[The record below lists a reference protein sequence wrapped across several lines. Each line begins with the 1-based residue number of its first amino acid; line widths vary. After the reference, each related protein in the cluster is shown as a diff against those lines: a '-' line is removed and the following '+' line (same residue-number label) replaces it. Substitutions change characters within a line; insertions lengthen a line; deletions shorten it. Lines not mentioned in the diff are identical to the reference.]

1 MTQFL
6 YLTKRNLLVYFRD
19 RGAVFFSMLS
29 MLIIIAL
36 MLLFLGDMHVDSI
49 TEMLAKLP
57 GHDTTNDQSHAELF
71 LLAWTVAGIIPIN
84 AAMVTLSALSSI
96 IKDRANGRSA
106 SIHTAPISR
115 MTITLS
121 YIAAACL
128 ASLVICSLTL
138 AISEIY
144 LCTKGMQAFSVAEH
158 LQLLGM
164 ILANSFTYSAL
175 MYLCAMFV
183 RSEGAWSGLGTV
195 IGTLVGFLGGIYLPV
210 GNLSQGLADF
220 LSCTPVIYGTV
231 MFRGIMTRSITD
243 VTFADA
249 PAQMIDT
256 TRSVMG
262 IDYTAFGNDVSAG
275 NCVLLVLG
283 FGVLFTVMG
292 AAATL
297 LMKRK
302 DR

>member
-283 FGVLFTVMG
+283 FGVLFTAMG

>member
-210 GNLSQGLADF
+210 GNLSKGLADF

>member
-1 MTQFL
+1 MTQFF

-29 MLIIIAL
+29 MLIILAL

-57 GHDTTNDQSHAELF
+57 SHDTTNDQSHAKLF

-84 AAMVTLSALSSI
+84 AAMVTLSTLSSI
-96 IKDRANGRSA
+96 IKDRANGKSA
-106 SIHTAPISR
+106 SIHTAPVSR

-121 YIAAACL
+121 YIAAACI

-138 AISEIY
+138 AISEVY
-144 LCTKGMQAFSVAEH
+144 LCAKGMQAFSIVEH
-158 LQLLGM
+158 FKLLGM
-164 ILANSFTYSAL
+164 ILVNSFTYSAL

-183 RSEGAWSGLGTV
+183 KSEGAWSGLGTV

-210 GNLSQGLADF
+210 GNLSKGLADF

-231 MFRGIMTRSITD
+231 MFRDIMTRGITD
-243 VTFADA
+243 MTFADA
-249 PAQMIDT
+249 PTQMIET

-262 IDYTAFGNDVSAG
+262 IEYTAFGNDVSSA

-283 FGVLFTVMG
+283 FGLLFTIIG

-297 LMKRK
+297 WMKRK